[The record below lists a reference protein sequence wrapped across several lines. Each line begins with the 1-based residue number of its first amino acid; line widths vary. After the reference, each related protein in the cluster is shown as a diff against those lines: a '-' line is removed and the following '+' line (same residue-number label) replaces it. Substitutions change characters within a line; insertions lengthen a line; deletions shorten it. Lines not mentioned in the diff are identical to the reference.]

1 MVQANRIKALRIE
14 RRLTQSQLAQKV
26 GTSTR
31 AIQRLENSERSLDA
45 TLFGTVLNIAKALD
59 VTVYDLIT
67 NPTDEQTRG

>member
-1 MVQANRIKALRIE
+1 MVQTNRIKALRIE